1 MTADGPTYEVSAS
14 ETGMTLEAATVR
26 AALAEATDST
36 DPADVRLELA
46 PAVVPP
52 TVTTDDAEAVAEA
65 ARSTVAA
72 LTLEIPA
79 PRG

>member
-1 MTADGPTYEVSAS
+1 
-14 ETGMTLEAATVR
+14 MTLDAATVR

-52 TVTTDDAEAVAEA
+52 TVTTDDAEARGGGRTIDGRGAD
-65 ARSTVAA
+65 ARD
-72 LTLEIPA
+72 
-79 PRG
+79 PRRARG